1 MGFRSWIGTTAL
13 GVARHTG
20 RAVGCELEVT
30 VDDQRISLSMS
41 PPGAR
46 ESRSWDNE
54 LYARG
59 QMYYGDYANPIKPL
73 ANKRTDVDDKDT
85 GTLYVSEDGDSGGE
99 TPYVKLMSSA
109 RYQIHMANEMID
121 SLVTP
126 DEQWNK
132 IFYGLVL
139 LGILQFFSTAAGIM
153 IATGA
158 L

>member
-1 MGFRSWIGTTAL
+1 
-13 GVARHTG
+13 
-20 RAVGCELEVT
+20 
-30 VDDQRISLSMS
+30 MS

-46 ESRSWDNE
+46 ESRSWDPE
-54 LYARG
+54 LYAKG
-59 QMYYGDYANPIKPL
+59 QLYYGDYANPIKPL

-85 GTLYVSEDGDSGGE
+85 GSLYVSEDIEEDGE
-99 TPYVKLMSSA
+99 EVHTELMSSA

-132 IFYGLVL
+132 IFWGLVL